1 MKKDNKSIWYDNGN
15 IITNL
20 IIIAILL
27 IIFSSQSFANNTAFS
42 FTLIGSVINH
52 NSIYLFVLIYF
63 ILLKFSFGKS
73 YFNYLNLLLIFLYGL
88 TTITSLLTLVGA
100 FSLNTVL
107 EFTINFVLCAY
118 LFHTMLRGT
127 RLWKELR
134 LTNSPFNEFTN
145 DGSFYIVVILSVFIL
160 IVELISTVELR
171 GVVLSILDAAYLV
184 LLGRY
189 IFLYRKYLDDNKIDF
204 VNEGN
209 FDEVRKTID
218 TSIDTVK
225 DKTNELLDKTDI
237 DEKIVEATS
246 KVVDTVKDKTNELL
260 DKTDIDEKVVE
271 KVTKKKKTTKKT
283 TKSTTKKKGEK
294 K

>member
-27 IIFSSQSFANNTAFS
+27 IIFSSQSFANNTTFS

-63 ILLKFSFGKS
+63 ILLKFSFGKR

-145 DGSFYIVVILSVFIL
+145 DGSFYIVVVLSVFIL

>member
-15 IITNL
+15 ILTNL

-63 ILLKFSFGKS
+63 ILLKFSFGKR

-145 DGSFYIVVILSVFIL
+145 DGSFYIVVVLSVFIL